1 VTDEDEGMAL
11 FAYSCSYVRPGT
23 ARAAKQLADRQF
35 GATSGA
41 LCLLDAAI
49 SKHAIFS
56 KESCGCVTQSGLPK
70 NEVPLHGHRPT
81 DCSFHSCA
89 YERPYS
95 SCSFQY
101 QLARGLHN
109 CIGGGGI
116 GSGQSSHEAS
126 QKARK
131 KGDSQE
137 ALDKLEKAKLAVY
150 EWRLPAEL
158 RDRNDIIK
166 VLYHHHHFQS
176 LVQEVAHD
184 FTFL

>member
-1 VTDEDEGMAL
+1 MAL

-81 DCSFHSCA
+81 DSSFHSCA

-131 KGDSQE
+131 KGGSQE

-150 EWRLPAEL
+150 ERRLPAEL
-158 RDRNDIIK
+158 QYRNDIIK

-176 LVQEVAHD
+176 LVQEGAHD
-184 FTFL
+184 VTFL